1 VLIFLCLLLEVES
14 EAPAALIGS
23 QRIYL
28 QLAPLT
34 QIQR

>member
-1 VLIFLCLLLEVES
+1 VLISLHLLLQAES

-23 QRIYL
+23 QRICL

>member
-1 VLIFLCLLLEVES
+1 VLIFLCLSLEVES

-34 QIQR
+34 QVQR